1 MLCPICLGYT
11 SQGGHNCRMTAGAR
25 RGSSGRREEAGGGR
39 KAEKKFTKITS
50 WGFGGNTEQGLTLL
64 SEAINA
70 LIVVIIL
77 DRRTSMRYISC
88 LY

>member
-1 MLCPICLGYT
+1 
-11 SQGGHNCRMTAGAR
+11 MTAGAR
-25 RGSSGRREEAGGGR
+25 RGSSVRREEAGGGR
-39 KAEKKFTKITS
+39 KAKKKFTKITS
-50 WGFGGNTEQGLTLL
+50 LGFGGNTEQCLTLL

-77 DRRTSMRYISC
+77 DRSTSMRYIAW